1 MKYPGFSGQKK
12 FLKEL
17 WKLMTKPG
25 YEVFDGK
32 TSDVIIPEGGHDRLL
47 TKLKAP

>member
-25 YEVFDGK
+25 YEVLMAK
-32 TSDVIIPEGGHDRLL
+32 MSDVIIPEGGHDRLW
-47 TKLKAP
+47 TELKTP